1 MKNRSRKKRITD
13 QEEAAAEDAENKS
26 LIPKVMRSE
35 VNFLVLPFFAIW
47 DKDVRRRTK
56 TEYTAV
62 VERGNKKLEIS
73 WSVFSN
79 PEFGYPGPFDKSV
92 HKAIEQIINGLP
104 FPIQNPISIGP
115 FYSLCKRMEI
125 DSGGAQYRKIKEALQ
140 RITFTGI
147 VSKNALYSGKTKQW
161 IEDSFH
167 LYDRVVFKGMEMPNG
182 ETADTNYVYLNSWY
196 LDNINAYYV
205 KPVDWEY
212 YRTLGTPVCQRL
224 YELLSVKFYGLL
236 MNNGE
241 FILYKYSTLCDLLPI
256 ARQNFASNAKK
267 VLEPAHEKL
276 QETGFF
282 EKWSWEDGSGQNEEK
297 DWLIRYYPGRRAK
310 KEIKR
315 YGVGEQLEF
324 ELPPPNEAEGPID
337 ESELSTADSE
347 ISEELMQRGI
357 TISSARKL
365 VRDYSVDQIYKQ
377 IQIFDWLKETESQ
390 SIVTNAPGFL
400 RKSIEENYQPP
411 DGYITH
417 LDKQTRRQEVEDRKE
432 RWLQHREKL
441 IQQDISKWDTITPKE
456 RVQAMLDAWIFIQSR
471 PSQNEIDSMQQEL
484 IDNLPKTD
492 EEKREYIARNHPEDP
507 PPDFE

>member
-1 MKNRSRKKRITD
+1 MKNKSIKQKITD
-13 QEEAAAEDAENKS
+13 QDKATTEDTKNKS
-26 LIPKVMRSE
+26 LIPKVVRSE

-47 DKDVRRRTK
+47 NKDVRRRTK
-56 TEYTAV
+56 TEYTTV
-62 VERGNKKLEIS
+62 VRRGNEKLEIS

-104 FPIQNPISIGP
+104 FPIRNPISIGS

-161 IEDSFH
+161 IEDNFH

-205 KPVDWEY
+205 KPIDWEY
-212 YRTLGTPVCQRL
+212 YRALRTPVCQRL

-241 FILYKYSTLCDLLPI
+241 FILYKYSTLCNLLPI
-256 ARQNFASNAKK
+256 ARQHFASNAKK

-282 EKWSWEDGSGQNEEK
+282 EKWSWEDSSKKSGEK
-297 DWLIRYYPGRRAK
+297 DWLIKYYPGKRAK
-310 KEIKR
+310 DEIKR
-315 YGVGEQLEF
+315 FSLGEQLEL
-324 ELPPPNEAEGPID
+324 ELPPPKEAEVSID
-337 ESELSTADSE
+337 DPELSIEMST
-347 ISEELMQRGI
+347 ISAELVQRGI
-357 TISSARKL
+357 TKTTATKI
-365 VRDYSVDQIYKQ
+365 VRDYSVDQIHKQ
-377 IQIFDWLKETESQ
+377 IQIFDWMKETESQ
-390 SIVTNAPGFL
+390 RIGTNAPGFL
-400 RKSIEENYQPP
+400 GAVPV
-411 DGYITH
+411 GCG
-417 LDKQTRRQEVEDRKE
+417 
-432 RWLQHREKL
+432 
-441 IQQDISKWDTITPKE
+441 
-456 RVQAMLDAWIFIQSR
+456 
-471 PSQNEIDSMQQEL
+471 
-484 IDNLPKTD
+484 
-492 EEKREYIARNHPEDP
+492 
-507 PPDFE
+507 